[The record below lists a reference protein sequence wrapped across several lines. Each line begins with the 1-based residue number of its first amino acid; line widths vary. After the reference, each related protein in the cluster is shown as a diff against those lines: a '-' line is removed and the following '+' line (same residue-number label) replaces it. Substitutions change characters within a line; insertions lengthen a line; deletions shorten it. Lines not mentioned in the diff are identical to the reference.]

1 MRVKGE
7 ITRISGAV
15 VSARGM
21 RGSKMYEVVR
31 VGEEGLVG
39 EIVELHQDTAIVQVY
54 EDTSGITPGEPVTA
68 TGMPLSV
75 DLGPGLLGT
84 VYDGIQRPL
93 TAVQAVAGDFIVR
106 GVSIPPLDLK
116 KQWRFVPDRK
126 RGDEI
131 SEGDVLGSVH
141 ETERMIHHIMVP
153 PGIKGRLKD
162 IVAEGSYPLDHPVA
176 VLEAPEG
183 EKELTLHQ
191 KWPVR
196 ISRPVKERK
205 EPRIPLVTGQRV
217 IDTFFPLAKGGT
229 AALPGPFGAGK
240 TVVQHQLAKYVNA
253 DIIVYVGCGER
264 GNEMADV
271 LRQFPM
277 LEDPWTGGRLMERT
291 VLIGNTSN
299 MPVAAREASVYTG
312 ITIAEYYRDMGYDVA
327 LMADSTSR
335 WAEAMREISGRLEEM
350 PGEQGY
356 PAYLASRLA
365 GFYERAGMVENL
377 GNPERNGSISVI
389 GSVSP
394 PGGDFSEPVTQNT
407 LRVVK
412 VLWGLDADLAH
423 ERHFPAIN
431 WLTSYSA
438 YAETVEEWWAGQG
451 KPEWRDYRGELLK
464 VLQRESALMETVQL
478 VGEDVLPEE
487 DKLVLVEAQLVK
499 NGYLIQPA
507 FHPVDTY
514 CPPEKQFA
522 MLELLM
528 EFHRKANLAI
538 SKGISA
544 ASIGSLPIRSRME
557 RIAMLPMEEFQKER
571 RAIMDEMEA
580 AFASLGRVRAPGG
593 G

>member
-1 MRVKGE
+1 MPGGE
-7 ITRISGAV
+7 ITRVSGAV
-15 VSARGM
+15 VAARGM
-21 RGSKMYEVVR
+21 HGARMYEVVR
-31 VGEEGLVG
+31 VGDEGLIG

-54 EDTSGITPGEPVTA
+54 EDTSGITPGEPVHP
-68 TGMPLSV
+68 TGTPLSV

-93 TAVQAVAGDFIVR
+93 SKVQVLAGDFILR
-106 GVSIPPLDLK
+106 GISVPALDEK
-116 KQWRFVPDRK
+116 REWRFVPASET
-126 RGDEI
+126 GALV
-131 SEGDVLGSVH
+131 SEGDILGTVQ
-141 ETERMIHHIMVP
+141 ETERLKHRIMVP
-153 PGIKGRLKD
+153 PGIGGRLK
-162 IVAEGSYPLDHPVA
+162 EL
-176 VLEAPEG
+176 APEG
-183 EKELTLHQ
+183 DYTIEHPIAVIATPGGEQLVRLRQ
-191 KWPVR
+191 RWPVR
-196 ISRPVKERK
+196 IPRPVRERK
-205 EPRIPLVTGQRV
+205 EPRDPLVTGQRV

-277 LEDPWTGGRLMERT
+277 LEDPWTGRRLMERT

-365 GFYERAGMVENL
+365 SFYERAGFVETL
-377 GNPERNGSISVI
+377 GTPSRMGSISVI

-438 YAETVEEWWAGQG
+438 YADVVEGWWVEHGA
-451 KPEWRDYRGELLK
+451 PAWRRFRGRFLELLQK
-464 VLQRESALMETVQL
+464 ESALMETVQL

-487 DKLVLVEAQLVK
+487 DKLVLVMAQMVK
-499 NGYLIQPA
+499 NGFLIQSA

-514 CPPEKQFA
+514 CAPEKQYSMF
-522 MLELLM
+522 ELLM
-528 EFHRKANLAI
+528 EFNRRAEEAVSRGATASAI
-538 SKGISA
+538 A
-544 ASIGSLPIRSRME
+544 SLPLRSRIE
-557 RIAMLPMEEFQKER
+557 RIAMLPKEEFER
-571 RAIMDEMEA
+571 ERQEILESMDGAFSSLAAPRAQEV
-580 AFASLGRVRAPGG
+580 G
-593 G
+593 